1 MIPLFIAS
9 LSSLSGKN
17 LICAGMGLKLKK
29 DGYNIGYF
37 KPVGFSPVFVNDVL
51 TDEDAVFLSRA
62 LDVNEPLQSIS
73 PVIFTEDMLHR
84 LVKGENLNIREKTME
99 AFHIASSDKDI
110 MIIRGIGRLTCGTC
124 LGFSELDFIT
134 EVNAKVI
141 FVDKF
146 ESYIEML
153 DGFLYA
159 SNVLKEKLLG
169 VVFNLV
175 PSAKLEYMKNTIQ
188 PFLTKHGVDTLGIIR
203 RDPLLRA
210 TSIRDIVTALNG
222 KILCCEEKA
231 GELIEHF
238 VIGAMNLESA
248 IQHFKKISDK
258 AVITGGDRSDI
269 HAAALETSTKCLILT
284 GDLYP
289 SYSILGRAHEANIPV
304 IVVSADTATTIETCE
319 KLADTTQLNNMS
331 KIQHASGIIEKE
343 VDFETIYRKLGLTK

>member
-1 MIPLFIAS
+1 MIPIFIAS
-9 LSSLSGKN
+9 LSPLSGKN
-17 LICAGMGLKLKK
+17 LICAGLGLKLKR

-51 TDEDAVFLSRA
+51 TDEDAIFLSRA

-73 PVIFTEDMLHR
+73 PVIFTEGLLNR

-99 AFHIASSDKDI
+99 AFGLASSGKDI

-134 EVNAKVI
+134 DVNAKVI
-141 FVDKF
+141 FIDKF

-159 SNVLKEKLLG
+159 SKVLGEKLLG

-175 PSAKLEYMKNTIQ
+175 PSAKLDYMKNTIQ
-188 PFLTKHGVDTLGIIR
+188 PFLRNNGIATLGIIQK
-203 RDPLLRA
+203 DPLLKA

-231 GELIEHF
+231 DDLIEHF

-248 IQHFKKISDK
+248 MQHFKKISDK

-269 HAAALETSTKCLILT
+269 HVAALETSTKCLILT

-289 SYSILGRAHEANIPV
+289 SASILGCAQEMNVPV

-319 KLADTTQLNNMS
+319 KLSESIQLKNMS
-331 KIQHASGIIEKE
+331 KIQHAAGIMAKE
-343 VDFETIYRKLGLTK
+343 FDFKTFYNKLGLKA